1 MSDHELPEEIERD
14 IERTRDDID
23 RTLNDLQYRLSPN
36 TLINKALGSARVKT
50 TLQSAGSGT
59 AGIAANLGRTM
70 SSNPIPVLLTAIGLT
85 WLAFSSS
92 SGNGKRKRQLT
103 DYDSDDLATRVYDE
117 ESDEVSGREDPSRGP
132 RYEHVNDPTLRF
144 GATPG
149 PAKMKAHNPGTSDWG
164 ADSDP
169 SGEVNEPLDPRTDA
183 EVTEE
188 LKARASQRRGSRI
201 RERARGVAASVSG
214 RVGRV
219 SETLSEGVERMSGV
233 MKSSGGTYETDPGRG
248 RSRDAGRASGANARG
263 GCLPVRGRFH
273 PRKSHYQRRGG
284 GCTWR
289 GAGVDDPVYPARAQ
303 DDWRGQ
309 RPGEGLRS
317 RGGGGYRRARQ
328 GCRSQRYR
336 GRGGCSAQGGDEGA
350 RDTWRGRRGYRPGR
364 EAGRALGGPYLSGD
378 GSRDGRKGKG
388 GMARLDCR

>member
-1 MSDHELPEEIERD
+1 MSDHESPEEIERD
-14 IERTRDDID
+14 IERTRADID

-36 TLINKALGSARVKT
+36 TLMNKALGSARVKT

-70 SSNPIPVLLTAIGLT
+70 RSNPIPVLLAAIGLT

-117 ESDEVSGREDPSRGP
+117 GSDELLGREDPSRGP

-149 PAKMKAHNPGTSDWG
+149 PAKMKAHNPGTSDWS
-164 ADSDP
+164 ADNNS
-169 SGEVNEPLDPRTDA
+169 SGELNEPLDPRTDA

-188 LKARASQRRGSRI
+188 LRLRASQRRGSRI

-233 MKSSGGTYETDPGRG
+233 MKSSGGTYETTRG
-248 RSRDAGRASGANARG
+248 VAGRATQAVRQVPARVGGAYESAGDFIQENPIISGAVAVALGAALALMIPSTRRERKLIGEASDQVKASVREGVAETVDRAKDVVRSATEAAADAARKEAAKG
-263 GCLPVRGRFH
+263 HETPGE
-273 PRKSHYQRRGG
+273 
-284 GCTWR
+284 
-289 GAGVDDPVYPARAQ
+289 AGVDIGE
-303 DDWRGQ
+303 GQ
-309 RPGEGLRS
+309 RPGEPS
-317 RGGGGYRRARQ
+317 V
-328 GCRSQRYR
+328 
-336 GRGGCSAQGGDEGA
+336 
-350 RDTWRGRRGYRPGR
+350 
-364 EAGRALGGPYLSGD
+364 GPT
-378 GSRDGRKGKG
+378 
-388 GMARLDCR
+388 